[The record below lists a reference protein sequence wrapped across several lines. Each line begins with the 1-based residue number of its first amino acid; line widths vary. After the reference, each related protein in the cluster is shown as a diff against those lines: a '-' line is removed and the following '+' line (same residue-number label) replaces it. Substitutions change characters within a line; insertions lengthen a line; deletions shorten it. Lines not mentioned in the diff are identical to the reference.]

1 MSTVVQDI
9 RYAFRQMR
17 LSPGFTLIAIL
28 TLVIGIGA
36 TTGIFT
42 LNPLDHAE
50 VATGR

>member
-1 MSTVVQDI
+1 MSILQDI
-9 RYAFRQMR
+9 RYALRQMR
-17 LSPGFTLIAIL
+17 LSPGFTLTAIL
-28 TLVIGIGA
+28 TLAVGIGA